1 MPEYVVLTLGL
12 GGTSAGTS
20 RPRHP
25 VTLEGDTDR
34 RAHTREGVGTQVVD
48 HLATQVV
55 DHPAIR
61 AGGHLVIQAEALVA
75 TPMTGTTMITT
86 VTIHGGT
93 GGMCQIPGDHVEPRV
108 R

>member
-34 RAHTREGVGTQVVD
+34 RAHTREGVGTQVEG
-48 HLATQVV
+48 HLAIQV
-55 DHPAIR
+55 D
-61 AGGHLVIQAEALVA
+61 GHLVIQAVALVA
-75 TPMTGTTMITT
+75 TPMTSTTMITT